1 MNSSKEKDI
10 VIGRLIGAYRSALEE
25 ALKNAKKLTE
35 FGVERPWVI
44 RSDAGTDSNNY
55 YFKGDVPR
63 PDPVISGQRIR
74 LEVR

>member
-1 MNSSKEKDI
+1 MNSSEEKDI

-35 FGVERPWVI
+35 FGVERPWVL
-44 RSDAGTDSNNY
+44 RSDAGTDSSNY
-55 YFKGDVPR
+55 YFKNDGPR

>member
-1 MNSSKEKDI
+1 MNSNEEKEI

-25 ALKNAKKLTE
+25 ALKNAKELTE
-35 FGVERPWVI
+35 FGVERPWVL
-44 RSDAGTDSNNY
+44 RSDAGTDSSNY
-55 YFKGDVPR
+55 YLKVGLR